1 MIKNWL
7 NNELLK
13 NLDGKIFYY
22 YYENCIDWVDIEM
35 ITLFCTIVN
44 YLENFKKVKSTIE
57 RIPLKRVLKAM
68 LKIIKEEDE
77 KKKFIF
83 LMIN

>member
-44 YLENFKKVKSTIE
+44 YLENFKK
-57 RIPLKRVLKAM
+57 
-68 LKIIKEEDE
+68 
-77 KKKFIF
+77 
-83 LMIN
+83 